1 MMASPSIDTRNEAYR
16 SLGDVTDKQRAV
28 LDALRVGPMSD
39 RALAKRLGWPINRV
53 VPRRHELVEAGLV
66 RAAYR
71 DTDGET
77 GRPCVVWEVVRS

>member
-1 MMASPSIDTRNEAYR
+1 MASPSIDTRNEAYR
-16 SLGDVTDKQRAV
+16 SLDRVPDKQRAV
-28 LDALRVGPMSD
+28 LDALRVGPTRD